1 MKTSLLEKAQR
12 KLSLNNYDYTYDT
25 DLLGDYFDDAINIIK
40 DWKKNF
46 NDSLILTG
54 VYDKYIVEFIIQS
67 INYNGLEGQ
76 TSSSANGVSKTFI
89 ATPESNL
96 KGSIPQSI

>member
-1 MKTSLLEKAQR
+1 MKTALIGKAQR
-12 KLSLNNYDYTYDT
+12 KLSLNAYDYTYDT
-25 DLLGDYFDDAINIIK
+25 NVLGDYFDDAISIIK
-40 DWKKNF
+40 DWKKNY
-46 NDSLILTG
+46 NDSLVLTG

-96 KGSIPQSI
+96 KSSIPQSI